1 MALSIETG
9 CPQMPLTAAEIRAF
23 QPKNARYR
31 VTDGKGL
38 YIEIAPSGS
47 KHWRMKYRVNAKE
60 KRLSFGAW
68 PEVSLADARAMR
80 DEARG
85 KLRAGID
92 PGHEK
97 KMAKIAS
104 QISAGNSFL
113 SVAEDFIDVK
123 MAKSGK
129 AEATVS
135 KARWYLSL
143 LTPALGARP
152 IAEIE
157 PAELLAV
164 LKALENKGHR
174 ETANR
179 ARSFASRVFRYGVA
193 TTRCK
198 GDPANLLISALAR
211 PIVKHRAAILEPK
224 LLGDFLRAIDAYM
237 GGPIVKLAMQIA
249 PHVFLRP
256 GELRR
261 ASWAEI
267 DFDEAIWTVP
277 AERTKMRKPHAL
289 PLSSQVIA
297 LLREL
302 ELHSGGYELLFPGQR
317 SHLRPM
323 SENTLNQTYR
333 RLGFDGDTV
342 TAHGLRATASTLLN
356 ESGKWHP
363 DAIERALAHGHSDAV
378 RGAYARGQHWE
389 ERIAMAQ
396 WWSTYLDKV
405 KQGAEIVPITK
416 ANSA

>member
-1 MALSIETG
+1 
-9 CPQMPLTAAEIRAF
+9 MPLTAAEIRAL
-23 QPKNARYR
+23 QPRDKSFR

-38 YIEIAPSGS
+38 YLEITPGGS
-47 KHWRMKYRVNAKE
+47 KLWRMKYRMNGKE
-60 KRLSFGAW
+60 KRLAFGAW
-68 PEVSLADARAMR
+68 PEVSLADARGLR

-85 KLRAGID
+85 KVRAGVD

-104 QISAGNSFL
+104 QISAGNSFQ

-123 MAKSGK
+123 LAKSGK
-129 AEATVS
+129 ADATVS

-143 LTPALGARP
+143 LSPTLGARP

-157 PAELLAV
+157 AAELLAV
-164 LKALENKGHR
+164 LKTLENKGHR

-179 ARSFASRVFRYGVA
+179 TRSFASRVFRYGVA

-198 GDPANLLISALAR
+198 HDPAALLISALAR
-211 PIVKHRAAILEPK
+211 PIVQHRAAILEPK
-224 LLGDFLRAIDAYM
+224 LLGEFLRAIDAYE

-249 PHVFLRP
+249 PHVYLRP
-256 GELRR
+256 GELRHAR
-261 ASWAEI
+261 WNEV
-267 DFDEAIWTVP
+267 DLDEAIWTVP

-289 PLSSQVIA
+289 PLSIQVIA

-302 ELHSGGYELLFPGQR
+302 ERHSGGYELLFPGQR
-317 SHLRPM
+317 SHMRPI

-333 RLGFDGDTV
+333 RIGFDSDTV
-342 TAHGLRATASTLLN
+342 SAHGLRATASTLLN

-396 WWSTYLDKV
+396 WWSDYLDKV
-405 KQGAEIVPITK
+405 RIGGEVVPLDRGAL
-416 ANSA
+416 A